1 MTEYVARFSTDGSG
15 GWSIQLGAN
24 CDAWDLQAL
33 GPVVDA
39 VKAFV
44 EPTIAQPV
52 LAGAAQSL

>member
-1 MTEYVARFSTDGSG
+1 MTEYVARFATDGSG
-15 GWSIQLGAN
+15 DWTIQLAAN

-44 EPTIAQPV
+44 APTIEQP
-52 LAGAAQSL
+52 